1 MDVKLA
7 LLIDKLEEEVYVEQS
22 KGYMIK
28 KEKEKVYK
36 LKQGLI

>member
-7 LLIDKLEEEVYVEQS
+7 LLIDKLEEEVYVEQP

>member
-7 LLIDKLEEEVYVEQS
+7 FLIDKLEEEVYVEQP

-28 KEKEKVYK
+28 REGK
-36 LKQGLI
+36 GL